1 MLVCIT
7 NSQIYSTILEILE
20 SGTWTEFLKR
30 ISILVL
36 IQLEIDVH
44 GSVQSNIN
52 IIERTN
58 KKQPCSRIYYFNVS

>member
-7 NSQIYSTILEILE
+7 NSQIYSTILEILV

-36 IQLEIDVH
+36 IQLEFDVH
-44 GSVQSNIN
+44 GSVHRNIN
-52 IIERTN
+52 IIEKNQQDAT
-58 KKQPCSRIYYFNVS
+58 V